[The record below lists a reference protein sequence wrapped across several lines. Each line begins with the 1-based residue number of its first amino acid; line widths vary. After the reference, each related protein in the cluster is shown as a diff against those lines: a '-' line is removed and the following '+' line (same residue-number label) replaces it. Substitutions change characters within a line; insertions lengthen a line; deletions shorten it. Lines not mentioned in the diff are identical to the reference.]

1 MCESSAIL
9 IKDGN
14 EDVLLDSVDS
24 FKCDGEVI
32 EFQNIFGEEKK
43 IRGSI
48 ISISLIDHKIFI
60 ESLD

>member
-24 FKCDGEVI
+24 FESDGDLI
-32 EFQNIFGEEKK
+32 KFQNIFGEEKK
-43 IRGSI
+43 IRGRI
-48 ISISLIDHKIFI
+48 KSISLIEHKIFI
-60 ESLD
+60 EPLD

>member
-24 FKCDGEVI
+24 FESDGDVI
-32 EFQNIFGEEKK
+32 KFQNIFGEEKK
-43 IRGSI
+43 IRGRI
-48 ISISLIDHKIFI
+48 KSISLIDHKIFI
-60 ESLD
+60 EPLD